1 MWFKDSPTK
10 EKYIKKNTLIMTPEL
25 LRRYLNISSNVKE
38 QNLEIQD
45 KIENLITFLLHSPDE
60 DEFIEYLDD
69 YELLDLLIVLG
80 LQSYELLARLM
91 ILLDFKFSE
100 RKIKDEKL
108 NELIAKYKGK
118 KNRRLPSS
126 SVDLK
131 SKMEKHK
138 EIRKICAYLLYKMLN
153 QEFSSYYKDNFE
165 NGDEHE
171 FIVESIRLN
180 YDLRF
185 SRIIKILNILKDDDK
200 LLKPL
205 SDLLSDIYLS
215 EIRGSQKAREGLSY
229 EWVLKDI
236 LDNNQIPNEMHGE
249 EIKETRKW
257 DIYIPTKSNPKIVI
271 EVMYMLTTSS
281 GMTNKIKAIIEESK
295 NQKFTIFVLMDGVGW
310 VARWSD
316 AKKLFDANVYVFT
329 FHKDSLSQA
338 INSIRAILGSEGY

>member
-1 MWFKDSPTK
+1 MWFKESPTK
-10 EKYIKKNTLIMTPEL
+10 EEYIKKNTLIMTPEL

-60 DEFIEYLDD
+60 NEFIEYLDD

>member
-10 EKYIKKNTLIMTPEL
+10 EEYIKKNTLIMTPEL

-60 DEFIEYLDD
+60 NEFIEYLDD

-100 RKIKDEKL
+100 GKIKDEKL
-108 NELIAKYKGK
+108 NELITKYKGK
-118 KNRRLPSS
+118 KSRRLPSS